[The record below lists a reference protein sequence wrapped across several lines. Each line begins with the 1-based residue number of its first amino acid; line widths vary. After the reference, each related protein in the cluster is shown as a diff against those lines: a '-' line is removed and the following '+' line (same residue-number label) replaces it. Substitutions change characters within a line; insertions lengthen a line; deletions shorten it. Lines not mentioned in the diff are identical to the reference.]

1 MIDHD
6 RAEYLAA
13 SSVDWPLSDDE
24 EIELQDHLR
33 TCPSCRRMAAAMR
46 SDAARLRELPRRDP
60 PERVRHAVRA
70 ASLGRRSNT
79 RLWLVLAAA
88 LIVALPVGG
97 AIGLGALTN
106 QPHLPRVSQGATTPS
121 AAPSPTASPASSVS
135 PSASP
140 SVPGTVGGTL
150 GRTWT
155 RVGASD
161 LLGSNGQVLSFGSGS
176 LGVLAVGSSRGNA
189 AAWRSA
195 DGSRWSRA
203 TSVQGSAGAQI
214 FDVAQGPQG
223 AVAVG
228 SLPAGGSA
236 VWTSRDGLRW
246 TRQEPAAF
254 RTMRVT
260 LLAVGEGGMIA
271 AGDSPAA
278 YAGRGRIWF
287 SQDGQSWRQVLEV
300 DHVQDVAAAH
310 GRFVVIGCDVS
321 ARRCLRLQAWAS
333 TDGRTWTVGTVARPD
348 ATFSRV
354 LSTTRGF
361 MAAGAD
367 LNDPAQP
374 RVMWLSTNGTS
385 WQVVRDAPRLSG
397 EDNRSFSGD
406 VFGILALRVGSP
418 SRLEVYTSTDGKSWF
433 WAESTTTI
441 RSLGVASAVPSGGVV
456 LSGTDDQG
464 PSIWLA
470 RPGG

>member
-33 TCPSCRRMAAAMR
+33 TCPACRRMAAAMR

-70 ASLGRRSNT
+70 AAAGRRSNT

-88 LIVALPVGG
+88 LIVALPIGG
-97 AIGLGALTN
+97 VIGLGALTN
-106 QPHLPRVSQGATTPS
+106 EPQQPRVSQAAGTPS
-121 AAPSPTASPASSVS
+121 ATPSGTSSPAASIT

-140 SVPGTVGGTL
+140 SVPGTVSGTL

-155 RVGASD
+155 RVAASD
-161 LLGSNGQVLSFGSGS
+161 LLGSNGQVLSFGSGR
-176 LGVLAVGSSRGNA
+176 LGVLAVGTSRGNA
-189 AAWRSA
+189 AAWLST
-195 DGSRWSRA
+195 DGSRWTRA
-203 TSVQGSAGAQI
+203 TSIEGAAGAQI

-223 AVAVG
+223 AIAVG
-228 SLPAGGSA
+228 SLPAGGSV

-271 AGDSPAA
+271 AGDTPAP
-278 YAGRGRIWF
+278 YAGRGRVWF
-287 SQDGQSWRQVLEV
+287 SQDGQGWRQVLEV
-300 DHVQDVAAAH
+300 DHVQDIAAAH

-321 ARRCLRLQAWAS
+321 AGHCLRAQAWTSA
-333 TDGRTWTVGTVARPD
+333 DGRTWTVATVAHAD
-348 ATFSRV
+348 ATFSRG
-354 LSTTRGF
+354 LATTRGF

-367 LNDPAQP
+367 VKAATQP
-374 RVMWLSTNGTS
+374 RVLWLSTNGTS
-385 WQVVRDAPRLSG
+385 WQVVPEAPRLSG
-397 EDNRSFSGD
+397 EDNRSFSGK
-406 VFGILALRVGSP
+406 VIGILALRIGAP

-433 WAESTTTI
+433 WAEATTTI

-456 LSGTDDQG
+456 LYGTDEQG